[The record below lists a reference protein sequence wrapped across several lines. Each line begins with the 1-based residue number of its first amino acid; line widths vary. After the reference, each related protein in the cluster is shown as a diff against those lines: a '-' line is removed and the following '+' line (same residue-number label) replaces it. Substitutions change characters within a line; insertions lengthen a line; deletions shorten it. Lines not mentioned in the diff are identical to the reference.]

1 MFGLGSILVEVLKDV
16 CFRVVPLTAR
26 DAREMI
32 KEIRAYPLLLGY
44 RGQEPANIP
53 FLRDL
58 LLKISDFSDRTPQ
71 IKEMDLNPIFVYND
85 GEVVVDARIVLE
97 KDKGIV
103 VEKPLDRPSL
113 DFLFHPQAVAII
125 GASDNKASFGYAFM
139 HHFLSYGFTGK
150 LYPIHPRQSEIL
162 GVKA

>member
-1 MFGLGSILVEVLKDV
+1 MFGLGGILVLKDV

-71 IKEMDLNPIFVYND
+71 IKKRWTLTPF
-85 GEVVVDARIVLE
+85 
-97 KDKGIV
+97 
-103 VEKPLDRPSL
+103 
-113 DFLFHPQAVAII
+113 
-125 GASDNKASFGYAFM
+125 SFTTTVGW
-139 HHFLSYGFTGK
+139 
-150 LYPIHPRQSEIL
+150 
-162 GVKA
+162 